1 MFEKL
6 VSLFERAVVALEA
19 IAANGTILAAAE
31 PSTGGGKNFIATEA
45 IKASAESLDYDA
57 IASGPGGDAIIRQ
70 MCADRGIEV
79 PPRTR
84 TTTLV
89 QKLKV
94 RDEAD
99 KAMKDAANEAL
110 VEEIPPLE
118 IDNSLEASVSESN
131 SDVQDKGGVFPE
143 PEKDES
149 PADTSEIPEDPFK
162 SLDPFQAAT
171 VYTPEEFRATIRHWY
186 SDRIG
191 VASNHPEYR
200 KKCGEATA
208 MLNALIGTY
217 GQTNLQAI
225 PEDAIQKIMSG
236 EPDLV
241 KIYETRVKGS
251 VA

>member
-6 VSLFERAVVALEA
+6 VSLFERAVIALET
-19 IAANGTILAAAE
+19 IAANGSSRAC
-31 PSTGGGKNFIATEA
+31 KTEA
-45 IKASAESLDYDA
+45 TSAPNPLETCPMDYEA

-84 TTTLV
+84 TTTLI

-99 KAMKDAANEAL
+99 KALKDAANEAL
-110 VEEIPPLE
+110 VEEIPPLD
-118 IDNSLEASVSESN
+118 IDNSLEASMSASN
-131 SDVQDKGGVFPE
+131 NDVQDKGGVFPE

-162 SLDPFQAAT
+162 SLDLFQAAT
-171 VYTPEEFRATIRHWY
+171 VYTPEEVRACLQHWY
-186 SDRIG
+186 SDLIA
-191 VASNHPEYR
+191 VPTNNPEFR
-200 KKCGEATA
+200 KKAGEATVKL
-208 MLNALIGTY
+208 MELLKKY
-217 GQTNLQAI
+217 GQSNPKAI
-225 PEDAIQKIMSG
+225 PEDVCQILMSG

-241 KIYETRVKGS
+241 KIYETRVKG
-251 VA
+251 VAA

>member
-6 VSLFERAVVALEA
+6 VSLLERSVIALEA
-19 IAANGTILAAAE
+19 IAANGKTGWVSGELVTVKAPAMSGKTDL
-31 PSTGGGKNFIATEA
+31 STGLGYE
-45 IKASAESLDYDA
+45 A
-57 IASGPGGDAIIRQ
+57 IASGPGGDAVIRQ

-84 TTTLV
+84 TTTLI

-99 KAMKDAANEAL
+99 KALKDAANEAL
-110 VEEIPPLE
+110 VEEIPPLD
-118 IDNSLEASVSESN
+118 IDNSLEASMSASN
-131 SDVQDKGGVFPE
+131 NDVQDKGGVFPE

-149 PADTSEIPEDPFK
+149 PADTSEIPEDPFQT
-162 SLDPFQAAT
+162 LDPFQAAA
-171 VYTPEEFRATIRHWY
+171 VYTGEEFRATIRHWY

-200 KKCGEATA
+200 KKCGEATVL
-208 MLNALIGTY
+208 LNELIKKY
-217 GQTNLQAI
+217 GQSNLQSI
-225 PEDAIQKIMSG
+225 PEDVIQKIMTG
-236 EPDLV
+236 EAELV

>member
-6 VSLFERAVVALEA
+6 VSLFERAVIALEA
-19 IAANGTILAAAE
+19 IAANGSPRACKAE
-31 PSTGGGKNFIATEA
+31 ATSAPKPMETG
-45 IKASAESLDYDA
+45 SMDYDA
-57 IASGPGGDAIIRQ
+57 IAAGPGGDAIIRQ

-99 KAMKDAANEAL
+99 KALKDAANEAL

-118 IDNSLEASVSESN
+118 IDNSLEASMSESN
-131 SDVQDKGGVFPE
+131 NDVQDKGGVFPE

-171 VYTPEEFRATIRHWY
+171 VYTGEEFRATIRHWY

-208 MLNALIGTY
+208 MLNALIGKY

-236 EPDLV
+236 EADLV

>member
-1 MFEKL
+1 MLEKL
-6 VSLFERAVVALEA
+6 ISLFERAVVALEA
-19 IAANGTILAAAE
+19 IAANGSSRAC
-31 PSTGGGKNFIATEA
+31 KTEA
-45 IKASAESLDYDA
+45 TSAPKPVETGSLDYEA

-84 TTTLV
+84 TTTLI

-99 KAMKDAANEAL
+99 KALKDAANEAL

-118 IDNSLEASVSESN
+118 IDNSLEASMSESN
-131 SDVQDKGGVFPE
+131 NDVQDKGGVFPE

-149 PADTSEIPEDPFK
+149 PADTSEIPEDPFNT
-162 SLDPFQAAT
+162 LDPFQAAA
-171 VYTPEEFRATIRHWY
+171 VYTAEEFRATVRHWY